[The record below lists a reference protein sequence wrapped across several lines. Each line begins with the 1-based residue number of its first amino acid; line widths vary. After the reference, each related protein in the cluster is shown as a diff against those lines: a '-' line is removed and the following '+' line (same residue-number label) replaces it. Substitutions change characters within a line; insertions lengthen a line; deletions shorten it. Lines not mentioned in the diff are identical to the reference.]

1 MLEGGLLPLIS
12 LTCLHFFIKYGEID
26 NIKSTKQVE
35 EKVLIEE
42 ELPVTE
48 VINGGPV
55 EEVKPSAPIEP
66 SVGGAFPKIERR
78 SEMSEKM
85 KKIQGK

>member
-1 MLEGGLLPLIS
+1 
-12 LTCLHFFIKYGEID
+12 
-26 NIKSTKQVE
+26 
-35 EKVLIEE
+35 
-42 ELPVTE
+42 
-48 VINGGPV
+48 V